1 LLKSISAI
9 LLAVVVAG
17 PSIAA
22 RADAIDEIVA
32 SEMQRQRSPSVAV
45 SVVKDGRML
54 KVRGYGVANLEHK
67 SPATASTF
75 FQTASIGK
83 QFTAALVMLLV
94 RDGKLQLDEVISTYL
109 PDAPPTW
116 NGITVRH
123 LLNHTSGLDRID
135 PAIDLR
141 KDYTE
146 AELLKS
152 AYKVPLIGRPG
163 EQHEYSNLGYQVLGF
178 LSSRAAGKFYGDQL
192 RERVFGPLGMA
203 ARVINEQE
211 ILPGR
216 AAGYERFEGRFGN
229 QLWVAPS
236 QNTTADGSLYVSAI
250 DMARWSVALQGQ
262 QILTKAEKEAMWR
275 PTRLTSGQME
285 DYGFGWRLFNESGHR
300 LVRHRGDWQGFTTHI
315 LHMPEDRLTIVV
327 LMNRAHAQPHVIAD
341 RLAGHYVPTLRK
353 PQDAPPTAGAL
364 LQQPVYLR
372 GSMNEWKPTVPFV
385 QVEADMLQARATLA
399 GGIQQFKIGDADW
412 KVVDLGVRYDEAS
425 TKVVKTQYLEF
436 KGENIFMDVGQPG
449 EYTFQLRLRAKG
461 MPTLTVLPPPSTQ
474 K

>member
-1 LLKSISAI
+1 LLKSLSAI

-17 PSIAA
+17 PSVAA
-22 RADAIDEIVA
+22 RSDSIDEIVA

-45 SVVKDGRML
+45 SVVKDGRVV
-54 KVRGYGVANLEHK
+54 KVQGYGTANLEHK

-75 FQTASIGK
+75 FQTASMGK

-94 RDGKLQLDEVISTYL
+94 RDGKLQLDEVISRYL

-141 KDYTE
+141 RDYTE
-146 AELLKS
+146 AELLQS

-163 EQHEYSNLGYQVLGF
+163 EQHEYSNLGYHVLGF
-178 LSSRAAGKFYGDQL
+178 LSSRVGGKFYGDQL
-192 RERVFGPLGMA
+192 RERIFGPLGMA
-203 ARVINEQE
+203 SRVINEQE
-211 ILPGR
+211 VLPGR

-236 QNTTADGSLYVSAI
+236 QNTTADGSLYVSAT
-250 DMARWSVALQGQ
+250 DMARWSVTLQGDE
-262 QILTKAEKEAMWR
+262 ILSRAEKEAMWR
-275 PTRLTSGQME
+275 PTRLASGQME
-285 DYGFGWRLFNESGHR
+285 DYGFGWKLFNESGHR
-300 LVRHRGDWQGFTTHI
+300 LVRHRGDWQGFSTHI

-341 RLAGHYVPTLRK
+341 RLTGHYFPTLRTR
-353 PQDAPPTAGAL
+353 PDAPPTNGAL
-364 LQQPVYLR
+364 LQQPLYLR
-372 GSMNEWKPTVPFV
+372 GSMNEWKLTVPFV

-399 GGIQQFKIGDADW
+399 GGIQHFKIGDADW
-412 KVVDLGVRYDEAS
+412 KVVDLGVRYDEAL
-425 TKVVKTQYLEF
+425 TKPVKTQNLEF
-436 KGENIFMDVGQPG
+436 KGENIFMDVSQPG

-461 MPTLTVLPPPSTQ
+461 SPTLTVIPPSTVP